1 MITAP
6 VIHELG
12 SPPSCEYR
20 TARVHFVDQL
30 SGRPGQLDKL
40 PARSEPIVQPVIIV
54 APEEIVGIGDIPIE
68 RHRHVEH

>member
-6 VIHELG
+6 VVHELG
-12 SPPSCEYR
+12 SPPSCDDR

-30 SGRPGQLDKL
+30 SGRPEQLDEL
-40 PARSEPIVQPVIIV
+40 PTRSEPIVQPVIII
-54 APEEIVGIGDIPIE
+54 AAEEIVGIGDMPVE